1 MTNYEDQYRY
11 NKEPVK
17 EIDGIAYMDV
27 PYLIKLLR
35 DMQNGR
41 YANAD
46 CRKEYICIENII
58 QCIETQTSFL
68 TGNYWIG
75 SNSNDT

>member
-17 EIDGIAYMDV
+17 EIDGIAYIDV

-35 DMQNGR
+35 DMQSGR

-46 CRKEYICIENII
+46 CGKEYICIENII

>member
-1 MTNYEDQYRY
+1 MTNYEDQYKY

-17 EIDGIAYMDV
+17 EIEGIAYMDV

-35 DMQNGR
+35 DMQYGR
-41 YANAD
+41 YSTTD
-46 CRKEYICIENII
+46 CGKEYICIENII

-68 TGNYWIG
+68 TGNYLLG
-75 SNSNDT
+75 GNSNDT

>member
-1 MTNYEDQYRY
+1 MTNYEDQYKY

-41 YANAD
+41 YADAN
-46 CRKEYICIENII
+46 CEKEYICIENII
-58 QCIETQTSFL
+58 RCIETQTSFL
-68 TGNYWIG
+68 TGNYAIG
-75 SNSNDT
+75 FINNQ